1 MFFSCY
7 WLLLPLTLS
16 KLLLVVIPIL
26 IYTVHNFLLY
36 CLNFTLSIYVCSSLY
51 SISKKANDTFDPIL
65 PFVKIISYLP
75 FTESIFEET
84 LRVAVPSF
92 VISQFSEPI
101 LARLCVCVCACVC
114 VRVQTCAHALV

>member
-1 MFFSCY
+1 MFV
-7 WLLLPLTLS
+7 
-16 KLLLVVIPIL
+16 LVCVL
-26 IYTVHNFLLY
+26 FQ
-36 CLNFTLSIYVCSSLY
+36 
-51 SISKKANDTFDPIL
+51 KANDTFDPTL

-101 LARLCVCVCACVC
+101 LARLCVYVCVWGVGVCALV
-114 VRVQTCAHALV
+114 CAHARLHARSLSHVQFFGILWTIQSVEFSRPEYWSG

>member
-1 MFFSCY
+1 MFV
-7 WLLLPLTLS
+7 
-16 KLLLVVIPIL
+16 LVCVL
-26 IYTVHNFLLY
+26 FQ
-36 CLNFTLSIYVCSSLY
+36 
-51 SISKKANDTFDPIL
+51 KANDTFDPTL

-101 LARLCVCVCACVC
+101 LARLCVYVCGGCVCVCVCARARLHARSLS
-114 VRVQTCAHALV
+114 RVQFFGIL